1 MINCSE
7 LIYKVGNKV
16 DLLPTLYYLCTTMS
30 IDERYSIKQSIL
42 DYARNYGRIEVPQL
56 VSGLGI
62 KANTARQYLCT
73 LAKENKI
80 ARTGNGE
87 YMLTDKQMF
96 SFAPTET
103 LRKLYV
109 GLKEKLPFT
118 DFCIYDGSIFT
129 TLQHHV
135 SVNHAIYVETNR
147 DAVDSVFSLLK
158 DSDMPVYKQPT
169 AKFMYDYVNMHEPCI
184 IVKTFVTES
193 PVNKVDGMV
202 TPTIE
207 KLLVDIQKDEDFD
220 YMQGTEITYM
230 YQTAFDL
237 YTVNTPKMLRYA
249 KRRGAYDSTY
259 SLIEQSRKYDK

>member
-1 MINCSE
+1 
-7 LIYKVGNKV
+7 
-16 DLLPTLYYLCTTMS
+16 MS
-30 IDERYSIKQSIL
+30 IDEKYSIKQSIL
-42 DYARNYGRIEVPQL
+42 NYARTYGRIEVPQL
-56 VSGLGI
+56 VSVLGI
-62 KANTARQYLCT
+62 KTNTARQYLCT
-73 LAKENKI
+73 LTKENKI

-87 YMLTDKQMF
+87 YMLTDKQVF

-184 IVKTFVTES
+184 IVKIFVTES
-193 PVNKVDGMV
+193 LVNKVDG
-202 TPTIE
+202 
-207 KLLVDIQKDEDFD
+207 
-220 YMQGTEITYM
+220 MQGTEITYM

-259 SLIEQSRKYDK
+259 SLIEQSQKYDK

>member
-1 MINCSE
+1 
-7 LIYKVGNKV
+7 
-16 DLLPTLYYLCTTMS
+16 MS
-30 IDERYSIKQSIL
+30 IDEKYSIKQSIL
-42 DYARNYGRIEVPQL
+42 NYARTYGRIEVPQL
-56 VSGLGI
+56 VSVLGI
-62 KANTARQYLCT
+62 KTNTARQYLCT
-73 LAKENKI
+73 LTKENKI

-87 YMLTDKQMF
+87 YMLTDKQ
-96 SFAPTET
+96 
-103 LRKLYV
+103 V
-109 GLKEKLPFT
+109 KEKLPFT

-259 SLIEQSRKYDK
+259 SLIEQSQKYDK